1 MDVSSK
7 PSLTMLDQ
15 YSKIIKSVDDQ
26 TRQLKLSS
34 PQKIVLYEVDFLNL
48 ELYEVDFLNL
58 EKF

>member
-48 ELYEVDFLNL
+48 E
-58 EKF
+58 KF